1 MESDTN
7 TRKSSKRRKAGT
19 GPLPKIKPRAGGLTL
34 LILAVNIVPIL
45 VLVAGL
51 LSLGQYRDNLIRES
65 QKALNERARNF
76 ATAIGEGAVR
86 PVETGKPLLFAK
98 PDEIEM
104 LIPELSRRMVRGL
117 GESEK
122 KDDSGFDTRI
132 RLFDGHGRMIAD
144 SEELASP
151 NGLVEIVP
159 LDAPTESS
167 GLGAM
172 LSYIGARVF
181 DLLPMKYALPAYPEA
196 ISKQISAYS
205 DAYGAQKTGKVT
217 GTAWQDRDGR
227 IILTAAAPVLKTGQ
241 ALGVIHLT
249 NSGRDIETGMA
260 RVRYDVMTAALA
272 ALSLTI
278 FMSLYL
284 SGMIGRPLKNLAL
297 AAEQVRESKG
307 RQIEIPDYSSR
318 KDEIGELSQALRHM
332 THALWDRMDS
342 IERFAA
348 DVSHELKN
356 PLTSLRSAVET
367 AAKVTKP
374 EDREKLMKIIHHD
387 VQRLD
392 RLISDI
398 SHASRIDAELS
409 REERGQV
416 DLVKLLEQLTAAHL
430 EPMERAKPDG
440 DIADEICAVRLDI
453 VSNGA
458 EGANGPWIVK
468 GSGSRLAQVFE
479 NLIGNALSFSPPGS
493 QVNVKLTRDGNVI
506 AVAVSDHGPGIPENK
521 LETIFERFYS
531 ERPVHESYGDHS
543 GLGLSIARQIVTA
556 HSGEIHA
563 ENARDAAGAIAG
575 ARFIVTL
582 PAA

>member
-1 MESDTN
+1 MESDTS
-7 TRKSSKRRKAGT
+7 TRKSRRKRKAAAGH
-19 GPLPKIKPRAGGLTL
+19 RAGGLTL

-86 PVETGKPLLFAK
+86 PAENGKPFLFAK
-98 PDEIEM
+98 PDEIEV
-104 LIPELSRRMVRGL
+104 LVPELSRRMVRSL
-117 GESEK
+117 GDSEK
-122 KDDSGFDTRI
+122 KDDSGFETRI
-132 RLFDGHGRMIAD
+132 RLFDEVGRMVAD

-159 LDAPTESS
+159 LDAPAENS
-167 GLGAM
+167 GFSAMMSYLGAQ
-172 LSYIGARVF
+172 LFEI
-181 DLLPMKYALPAYPEA
+181 LPTKYSLPPYPEA
-196 ISKQISAYS
+196 ISKQISAYP

-227 IILTAAAPVLKTGQ
+227 IMLTAAAPVLKAGQ
-241 ALGVIHLT
+241 SLGVIHIT

-284 SGMIGRPLKNLAL
+284 SGTIGRPLKNLAH

-307 RQIEIPDYSSR
+307 RQIEIPDYSR
-318 KDEIGELSQALRHM
+318 RNDEIGELSIALRHM
-332 THALWDRMDS
+332 THALWDRMDAV
-342 IERFAA
+342 ERFAA

-367 AAKVTKP
+367 AARVTKA

-398 SHASRIDAELS
+398 SHASRLDAELS
-409 REERGQV
+409 REAHGEI
-416 DLVKLLEQLTAAHL
+416 DLVQLLEQLTSAHR
-430 EPMERAKPDG
+430 EPLARA
-440 DIADEICAVRLDI
+440 
-453 VSNGA
+453 A
-458 EGANGPWIVK
+458 EGEAGEDAAAGGESSPLRLEVPEEGRWIAR
-468 GSGSRLAQVFE
+468 GNGSRLAQVFE
-479 NLIGNALSFSPPGS
+479 NLIGNALSFSPPDA
-493 QVNVKLTRDGNVI
+493 QVIVRLAREGNMIV
-506 AVAVSDHGPGIPENK
+506 VTVSDRGPGIPENK
-521 LETIFERFYS
+521 LETIFERFYT
-531 ERPVHESYGDHS
+531 ERPAHESYGGHS
-543 GLGLSIARQIVTA
+543 GLGLSIARQIVLA
-556 HSGEIHA
+556 HGGQIRA
-563 ENARDAAGAIAG
+563 ENIRNAADGVAG
-575 ARFIVTL
+575 ARFTVAL
-582 PAA
+582 PAG